1 MKCYPR
7 GSNKLFNLSL
17 AQYGVLPVL
26 VAAKKAMINLSSCDL
41 ALSLSCFE
49 KVAYCMNISNITVV
63 SSDKILPV
71 NL

>member
-17 AQYGVLPVL
+17 TQYGVLPVL
-26 VAAKKAMINLSSCDL
+26 VAAKKTIADLSNCNLT
-41 ALSLSCFE
+41 LSLSCFE
-49 KVAYCMNISNITVV
+49 MAAYCMKISNITVV
-63 SSDKILPV
+63 SSDKISPI

>member
-17 AQYGVLPVL
+17 IQYGVLPVL
-26 VAAKKAMINLSSCDL
+26 VAAKKAMTNLSNCNL
-41 ALSLSCFE
+41 TLSLSCFE
-49 KVAYCMNISNITVV
+49 KVAYCTKISNITVV
-63 SSDKILPV
+63 SSGKTLPA